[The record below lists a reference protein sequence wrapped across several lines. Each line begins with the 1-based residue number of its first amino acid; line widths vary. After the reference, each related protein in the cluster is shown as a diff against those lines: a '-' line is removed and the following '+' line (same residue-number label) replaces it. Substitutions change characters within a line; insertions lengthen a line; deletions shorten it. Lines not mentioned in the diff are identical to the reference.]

1 MIQDR
6 GLLQAFWQVLKRLK
20 ESCQPPACFWD
31 RRCLWPDGCRSIA
44 IANVFTNRVPQKSPK
59 GFSWL
64 VLAYWGLSSCS
75 QIAITGAYFG
85 YRVSVYIRFFSQ
97 VDPELISIHHKKLHI
112 PSDQG
117 GHASL
122 KVQRASQ
129 QELCGSIVH
138 GISVPKPTWHGA
150 AKNEDDSSWKLPE
163 IHTLLVSLSHLNQVL
178 SRSSR
183 SCQSLLKPLHF
194 YHFWRI
200 YTLSRC
206 VCVCRLLV
214 S

>member
-1 MIQDR
+1 M
-6 GLLQAFWQVLKRLK
+6 L
-20 ESCQPPACFWD
+20 SNCH
-31 RRCLWPDGCRSIA
+31 
-44 IANVFTNRVPQKSPK
+44 N
-59 GFSWL
+59 
-64 VLAYWGLSSCS
+64 WGLF
-75 QIAITGAYFG
+75 Q
-85 YRVSVYIRFFSQ
+85 VSVYILFFSQ

-150 AKNEDDSSWKLPE
+150 KAKNEDESLE
-163 IHTLLVSLSHLNQVL
+163 TRRNLHALSHLNQVL

-194 YHFWRI
+194 W
-200 YTLSRC
+200 
-206 VCVCRLLV
+206 
-214 S
+214 